1 MIVWLCTDASFREKS
16 RVCGIGCQ
24 VLIDG
29 KQYQWST
36 YEKNVYTSQQAE
48 TLALYYGIKRVMNE
62 FGAKDTVLVIKSD
75 NNSLV
80 WRINELIDEINDDLP
95 LTNLEQRIILM
106 MRKFK
111 MCGLAWHARE
121 NNRCAD
127 NLARQGIQK
136 YFKEQNKKRA

>member
-1 MIVWLCTDASFREKS
+1 MIVRLCTDASFREKS
-16 RVCGIGCQ
+16 HVCGIGCQ
-24 VLIDG
+24 ALVDG
-29 KQYQWST
+29 KQFQWST

>member
-16 RVCGIGCQ
+16 HVCGIGCQ
-24 VLIDG
+24 VLVDG
-29 KQYQWST
+29 KQYQWSA

-62 FGAKDTVLVIKSD
+62 LGAKDTVLVIKSD

-80 WRINELIDEINDDLP
+80 WRINELIDEIDDDLP

-111 MCGLAWHARE
+111 LCGLAWHARE

-127 NLARQGIQK
+127 KLARQGMQK